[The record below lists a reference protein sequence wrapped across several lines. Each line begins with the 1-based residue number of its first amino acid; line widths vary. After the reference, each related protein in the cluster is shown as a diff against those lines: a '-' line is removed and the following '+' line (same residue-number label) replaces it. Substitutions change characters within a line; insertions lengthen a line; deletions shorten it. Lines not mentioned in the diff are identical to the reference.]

1 MQTISATR
9 YSTITLTSKDQS
21 IELDSHQMT
30 EQNFSD
36 VLTDMAPSADPIDIE
51 IAAKMLADDE
61 LLNDFHA
68 GGEYAEA
75 LGVTATV
82 EEIEPITHRV
92 SVGMDF
98 TSGTHGD

>member
-9 YSTITLTSKDQS
+9 YSGITLTSKDQS
-21 IELDSHQMT
+21 IELDSYHMT
-30 EQNFSD
+30 EQIFSD
-36 VLTDMAPSADPIDIE
+36 VLTDMAPNADPIDIE
-51 IAAKMLADDE
+51 VASQMLADDE
-61 LLNDFHA
+61 LLNDFED

-75 LGVTATV
+75 LGVTVTAAEV
-82 EEIEPITHRV
+82 APVDHRV